1 MPFLKSLSIFGFKSF
16 AEKTTFKFQDGLTA
30 VVGPNGCGKSNI
42 YEAIRWV
49 LGEQNPYLLRS
60 KSMTNVIFNGS
71 EQQKPLGVAEVSL
84 AIENSTKILPIEF
97 NEVSITRRLFR
108 SGESEYLLNKAP
120 CRLKDIT
127 QLFLDTGLGH
137 AAYSLIEQNKVD
149 FVVNSKAADR
159 KAIFEEAAGIA
170 KYKVKKQE
178 AISKLQLTSQNLIRI
193 DDLLTEI
200 SRQRDSLYRQAKKT
214 QRYLEIKTQ
223 LQNLEITLFEDEYR
237 ILNAAYDACSK
248 EYERIARDS
257 KQINSNLTR
266 LNSLL
271 TDKKLQ
277 VKNKEAEIKNL
288 QPIIFNLAQE
298 IQRINGQL
306 LQQKEKEAN
315 IDSQLARIDTE
326 IKSSKDKIDNLSKEI
341 TTEEKNKEE
350 ALKELEQTLQ
360 NLTQQETI
368 LSELEQEKE
377 KKTTQL
383 EEAKIEMIDF
393 LNQLAHIRN
402 QLSQA
407 QIEQKNIKLRM
418 QRLMEEEEKTTFK
431 KETIEKN
438 LDKLKKQIDEEENK
452 IINLKKRLAQ
462 AQSKKEITTQEVN
475 KTDSQIN
482 TLREEMK
489 VISGRLSTLQE
500 LQKKLDGYLPG
511 VKTILTSTNLLPEI
525 AGVVVDLIDFD
536 HRFEKAIEVSLGENI
551 QAVILNTTTQA
562 EQIIPFLKEKKAQRV
577 TFIPLEEVKA
587 PWMSPAGG
595 GLRGRI
601 SPAGGGKGVEG
612 WALDLINYDKKFQP
626 AFEYLLGNVL
636 VAKDLPTATKI
647 IKNSSQHLRIATLDG
662 ELIDSNGIIQGGL
675 PKISGESLINR
686 KKQIME
692 LTKKL
697 SNIELQ
703 LKELEEKK
711 LKEQTELSSIQLDL
725 TNLQVNIHSQEIIV
739 SNLKR
744 DFSQTGEIKEE
755 NLRQLTSL
763 KEEKSNLHQELI
775 ELNEKIKELKSEE
788 ETKNTTNVQ
797 NESFISA
804 LVQEV
809 KTKEAILKDKM
820 TTVTQIRVKFA
831 QLTQLEESLTLQINR
846 LKDSLKDLEKEID
859 RLNEETNWLLKEK
872 ERETKR
878 EIDYEKEIEDRIKEK
893 EEGDIIL
900 NKLQDE
906 DQLLQQAILNIE
918 EEIKTTQQ
926 KENDTKNSLHQIE
939 LQSTEHKLK
948 MENITNHLLQEY
960 KFSISPDKEPNMTI
974 SKQELLE
981 EIEKSRQKLEAYKE
995 VNLMAPA
1002 EYEEINKRFEFLNS
1016 QREDLINAK
1025 QDLQNLI
1032 QQIDTTSQE
1041 LFDKTFSQ
1049 IKANFEEIVKSLFE
1063 GGMGTLRLTNGA
1075 SSEEVGIEINVQPP
1089 GKRLQSM
1096 SLLSGG
1102 EKALVS
1108 ICLLFAIFLYKP
1120 SPFCVLDEVDAALD
1134 EANILRFNKLL
1145 KSFSQKTQFLIITH
1159 NKLTISNVSTLYG
1172 ITMET
1177 PGVSKVLSVK
1187 LVNGNNQV

>member
-1 MPFLKSLSIFGFKSF
+1 MPFLKKLTLFGFKSF
-16 AEKTTFKFQDGLTA
+16 AEKTSFEFRDSLTA
-30 VVGPNGCGKSNI
+30 IVGPNGCGKSNI

-159 KAIFEEAAGIA
+159 RAIFEEAAGIA

-200 SRQRDSLYRQAKKT
+200 SRQRDSLYRQAKKA

-277 VKNKEAEIKNL
+277 VKNKEEEIKNL

-326 IKSSKDKIDNLSKEI
+326 IKSSKDKIDNLTKEI

-511 VKTILTSTNLLPEI
+511 VKTILTSNNLLPEI

-577 TFIPLEEVKA
+577 TFIPLSAVK
-587 PWMSPAGG
+587 SPT
-595 GLRGRI
+595 I
-601 SPAGGGKGVEG
+601 SRKSFNSEGVIG
-612 WALDLINYDKKFQP
+612 WALELINYDKKFQP

-692 LTKKL
+692 LTKRL
-697 SNIELQ
+697 SNLDIQ
-703 LKELEEKK
+703 LKGLEEKR
-711 LKEQTELSSIQLDL
+711 LKEQSELSSIHLDL

-797 NESFISA
+797 NESFIST

-960 KFSISPDKEPNMTI
+960 KFSLSPDKEPNMTI

-1108 ICLLFAIFLYKP
+1108 ICLLFAIFLHKP

-1177 PGVSKVLSVK
+1177 PGVSKLLSVK